1 MPLKCRLYC
10 DVFRFFPCRQ
20 GSETDASTTHL
31 AKRTQF
37 STNVDAKKPAK
48 ESAMSLQQRRPRPSS
63 APSRKRGNNKTAD
76 PSGEPAPLGYYSKSL
91 ALLGVN
97 VPSSRVEATKL
108 TSQAVKVYG
117 MDTK

>member
-1 MPLKCRLYC
+1 M
-10 DVFRFFPCRQ
+10 FPFRQ

-37 STNVDAKKPAK
+37 STNIDATKPAK
-48 ESAMSLQQRRPRPSS
+48 EKAMSLQQRRPRPSS
-63 APSRKRGNNKTAD
+63 APSRKRGNKTAD
-76 PSGEPAPLGYYSKSL
+76 PSAEPAPLGYYSKSL

-108 TSQAVKVYG
+108 TSQAVKVYRV
-117 MDTK
+117 DTK